1 MENSFARAS
10 LADSSQCGR
19 FLKQAVDN
27 ASPLDNPCNEDPNMH
42 LRYAD

>member
-19 FLKQAVDN
+19 FLQQAVK
-27 ASPLDNPCNEDPNMH
+27 E
-42 LRYAD
+42 